1 LQVRYFDGFLNDPSS
16 GKDEKV
22 KISSFKGMA
31 CSIAGAA
38 DIVGDK
44 WTILL
49 VRDLFIG
56 ISKFDDFHTSLD
68 IPTTTLANRLKVLT
82 DRGLVEKRPYQSSPT
97 RFAYRLTQKG
107 RDLWPVLLAIAHWGD
122 KYNMSGCGAAPMVF
136 VDRTSGEEVK
146 LLAVGSETGRP
157 LRPSAIEL
165 IAGPGS
171 DDKVRKLM
179 SVRDAS

>member
-1 LQVRYFDGFLNDPSS
+1 MRLFNLKSVRSPRFREAGINL
-16 GKDEKV
+16 
-22 KISSFKGMA
+22 KICAMSASRPWCMA

-82 DRGLVEKRPYQSSPT
+82 DQGLVEKRPYQSSPT

-122 KYNMSGCGAAPMVF
+122 KYNMSGCGPPPDGF
-136 VDRTSGEEVK
+136 R
-146 LLAVGSETGRP
+146 RP
-157 LRPSAIEL
+157 HIR
-165 IAGPGS
+165 
-171 DDKVRKLM
+171 
-179 SVRDAS
+179 